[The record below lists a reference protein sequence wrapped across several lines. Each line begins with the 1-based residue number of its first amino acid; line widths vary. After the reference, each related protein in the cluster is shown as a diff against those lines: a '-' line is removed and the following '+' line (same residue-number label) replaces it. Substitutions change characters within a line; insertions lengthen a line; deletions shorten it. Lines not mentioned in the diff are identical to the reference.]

1 VNPSRA
7 PPPLPM
13 VTAGVTVNVTDVEG
27 ETPVDFEHD
36 MV

>member
-1 VNPSRA
+1 VNPPSA

-13 VTAGVTVNVTDVEG
+13 DTAGVTVNVTVVEG
-27 ETPVDFEHD
+27 ETPVEFEQV